1 MNILRSDKIALI
13 AVITTIFMYA
23 FSTTGLF
30 AQTQNST
37 AELKI
42 ITTQEIKLQT
52 DYSKT
57 AKSEINNSSDA
68 VKNAVESK
76 KYLFAVYYKG
86 AIDDNYKKLEANLSK
101 FIKSST
107 AEIMIYSANIS
118 DTKESEAVTKY
129 GFDETAP
136 FPIAMVIA
144 PNGAVMGGINLDTP
158 ESDYSK
164 AIVSPLA
171 MDIMKT
177 VQEGKIAL
185 IALQNKE
192 TKFNDE
198 SKKAVDESLKDPK
211 LGIHMN
217 VIAADP
223 AKSENLEFLKQCRI
237 EGKVTEA
244 TVVVI
249 VPPASI
255 AGVMKGNITKDSI
268 LSVLTSGGCGSG
280 SCGSC
285 GPGGCK

>member
-1 MNILRSDKIALI
+1 MNIVKSSKITFIVVIVFIAICALS
-13 AVITTIFMYA
+13 ITN
-23 FSTTGLF
+23 LF

-42 ITTQEIKLQT
+42 ITTQEIKLQS

-76 KYLFAVYYKG
+76 KYLFAIFYKG
-86 AIDDNYKKLEANLSK
+86 SIDDNYKQLEANVLK
-101 FIKSST
+101 FIKAST
-107 AEIMIYSANIS
+107 AEIIIYSANIS
-118 DTKESEAVTKY
+118 DTKESEAVKKY

-136 FPIAMVIA
+136 FPIAMIIA

-164 AIVSPLA
+164 AIVSTLA

-185 IALQNKE
+185 ISLQNKE

-211 LGIHMN
+211 LGTHMN

-223 AKSENLEFLKQCRI
+223 AKSENLEFLKQCKI

-244 TVVVI
+244 SVVVI

-255 AGVMKGNITKDSI
+255 AGVLKGNITKDSI
-268 LSVLTSGGCGSG
+268 LSILTSGGCGSG
-280 SCGSC
+280 SCG
-285 GPGGCK
+285 PGGCK